1 VRLGITPKA
10 LKRGIDMSYFHDLTT
25 TALNL
30 IDAKKHLESVRS
42 NPEANSNSP
51 VIDTMLELIS
61 RCDSIPSCDVSV
73 LEHDRCDPEWFN
85 KRGAVSEESWYLL
98 RAANER
104 QIGDSNLASL
114 VDRAISLCIADQ
126 PGSA

>member
-1 VRLGITPKA
+1 
-10 LKRGIDMSYFHDLTT
+10 MSYFHDLTT

-30 IDAKKHLESVRS
+30 IDAKKCLESVCCYSES
-42 NPEANSNSP
+42 NLNNP
-51 VIDTMLELIS
+51 VIDNVRELIS
-61 RCDSIPSCDVSV
+61 RCDSLPSCDVSV
-73 LEHDRCDPEWFN
+73 LDYDRYDKDWLN
-85 KRGAVSEESWYLL
+85 KRGAVSEETWYLL
-98 RAANER
+98 RAADEK

>member
-1 VRLGITPKA
+1 MRLGITPKA
-10 LKRGIDMSYFHDLTT
+10 LKRGINMSYFHDLTT

-30 IDAKKHLESVRS
+30 IDAKKCLESVRS
-42 NPEANSNSP
+42 YSGSNSNSP
-51 VIDTMLELIS
+51 VIDNVLELIS

-73 LEHDRCDPEWFN
+73 LEYDRCDPDWLK
-85 KRGAVSEESWYLL
+85 KRGAVSEETWYLL

-104 QIGDSNLASL
+104 QIGDCNLASL